1 MNTTKIQNEI
11 KNILKSSSLEE
22 DELDDIVGQI
32 IKKINS
38 LKISKKKKDK
48 NAPKNPQ
55 NAYMFYC
62 NSNRFKFKA
71 ENPDMDAK
79 TITRTIAS
87 KWNTMGTE
95 DRIPY
100 VEMAEK
106 DKERYKQ
113 EMEKYKSSSDEDTP
127 PRKISKEPKIVSKK
141 TGEKKELKESSKT
154 PEKKTSE
161 KKTPEKE
168 VKESSKSS
176 TKKSE
181 IPPPPQPKVRVN
193 PPKIQDDGE
202 EDEDEL
208 SDE

>member
-38 LKISKKKKDK
+38 LKISKRKKDK

-62 NSNRFKFKA
+62 NSNRSKFKE

-95 DRIPY
+95 DRAPY
-100 VEMAEK
+100 VKMAEK

-113 EMEKYKSSSDEDTP
+113 EMEKYKSGDEDTP
-127 PRKISKEPKIVSKK
+127 PRKISKQPKEPKIVSKK
-141 TGEKKELKESSKT
+141 TKKLKESSKTSEKKT

-168 VKESSKSS
+168 VKESSKS
-176 TKKSE
+176 KSE
-181 IPPPPQPKVRVN
+181 IPPQPKVRIN
-193 PPKIQDDGE
+193 PPKIQDE
-202 EDEDEL
+202 EDDDEL
-208 SDE
+208 SDEL